1 MSMVLNY
8 SPTAALP
15 NTESRRGRG
24 HVAVAGVA
32 RRGSHGRCA
41 GAAQGTMLKR
51 QPTLAEVAEAA
62 AFLASDRAG
71 AMTGKGRQPDL

>member
-1 MSMVLNY
+1 MIGPAFLLVV
-8 SPTAALP
+8 AAAAQ
-15 NTESRRGRG
+15 GI
-24 HVAVAGVA
+24 
-32 RRGSHGRCA
+32 CA

-71 AMTGKGRQPDL
+71 AMTGKVANLTCDALVN